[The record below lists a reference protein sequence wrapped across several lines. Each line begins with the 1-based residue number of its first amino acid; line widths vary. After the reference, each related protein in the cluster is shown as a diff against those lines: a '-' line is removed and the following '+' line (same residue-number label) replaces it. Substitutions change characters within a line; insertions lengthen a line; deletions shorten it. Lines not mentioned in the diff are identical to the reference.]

1 MSPRPMRRQHYVRLL
16 NRIIA
21 VARDGHA
28 LHARAVARTQDEDAA
43 LCAVMMRMAGSSAA
57 IIERVGTRVRQAGGR
72 PARHGTVLGAVRAA
86 FGWLGTV
93 LGDAGIQ
100 YVSQAQASRARLIHA
115 LQAALQDA
123 TLPEEAR
130 PILEA
135 MVRDAKQDWQQLHG
149 RLDRLRA
156 RPV

>member
-1 MSPRPMRRQHYVRLL
+1 M
-16 NRIIA
+16 
-21 VARDGHA
+21 
-28 LHARAVARTQDEDAA
+28 
-43 LCAVMMRMAGSSAA
+43 
-57 IIERVGTRVRQAGGR
+57 
-72 PARHGTVLGAVRAA
+72 
-86 FGWLGTV
+86 
-93 LGDAGIQ
+93 GDAGIQ

-149 RLDRLRA
+149 RLERLRA
-156 RPV
+156 RQV